1 MKCKVIMM
9 VIVFTMTVCM
19 GCSSFGKKFS
29 KTGRPTSNMTI
40 KEYRQYVVKQV
51 VPVFAKL
58 QRAVDE
64 YVAQN
69 GYKDVLFTGTE
80 ANADLNYDLDG
91 FYDEERDSHHRPINE
106 STYHFDGYYSNDGRY
121 TTPRNYNLKVYCNDD
136 KGKHPKQ
143 DYKHSASPN
152 LCSIEMN
159 LLDIDSS
166 ISSTKSSEGWS
177 EADGNFSGQITW
189 GKNEPWKLLDMIPS
203 NFTGKAKPSRIIFIN
218 E

>member
-29 KTGRPTSNMTI
+29 KTGRPSSNMTI

-51 VPVFAKL
+51 VPVFKEL

-106 STYHFDGYYSNDGRY
+106 STYHFDGYYSNDGKY

-136 KGKHPKQ
+136 KGKRQKQ

-152 LCSIEMN
+152 LCIIEMN

-166 ISSTKSSEGWS
+166 ISSTKSDEGWE
-177 EADGNFSGQITW
+177 EAVGTFSGQIAW
-189 GKNEPWKLLDMIPS
+189 EGKEEWKLLDMIPS
-203 NFTGKAKPSRIIFIN
+203 NFTGKAKPSRIIFVTL
-218 E
+218 